1 MNLLSLLYLCSCWLK
16 GRGRNLLLVTV
27 SCASLIRNLFTN
39 SSDRLVIE
47 ISLKTWLIKMATKIE
62 LLSVTEIE

>member
-1 MNLLSLLYLCSCWLK
+1 M
-16 GRGRNLLLVTV
+16 LVTV
-27 SCASLIRNLFTN
+27 SSASLIRNLFTN